1 LLLHPVIAESGFAG
15 LGAAV
20 SGSTVAD
27 DFPAPTGVCAD
38 LLQRFAQV
46 SDGRRDQGRSH
57 PVAVVLA
64 LCAAAVVA
72 GMASFTAIAGWATDV
87 PAEVLVKL
95 YGRRSD
101 PPSKATIW
109 RVVTGADAATVDAV
123 IGAWL
128 LAQAAARD
136 TAARD
141 TAARDTA
148 ARDTAA
154 RDTAAREVVAGE
166 VVAGEVVAGEVVA
179 GEVVAPG
186 NDREAPE
193 LLAIMVDGKAVRG
206 ATDAEGNQ
214 THLLAAATH
223 DDALVVGQVEVG
235 AKSNEIPQFA
245 PLLDTLA
252 AAGVDLAHTV
262 ITADALH
269 TQRAH
274 ADYLHERGAGFVFT
288 CKHNQPRLFA
298 ALDALPWAQ
307 TPIAARQVDRGHG
320 RVTTRTI
327 QVMPAPA
334 DLPFPHVNQ
343 VWLIERYVT
352 ALDGTPSSAV
362 AALGVTNLT
371 AHTTTPQ
378 HLAALVRNHW
388 GIESLHWLRDTVY
401 REDNSTVRTSSG
413 PRVMAGLRNL
423 AVGAH
428 HLAGRRDIT
437 EASREAGRVMHRPFK
452 ILKLT

>member
-20 SGSTVAD
+20 SGAILD
-27 DFPAPTGVCAD
+27 DALPAPARVCAD
-38 LLQRFAQV
+38 LVQRFAVV
-46 SDGRRDQGRSH
+46 SDGRRDQGRVHS
-57 PVAVVLA
+57 VAVVLA

-87 PAEVLVKL
+87 PAELLVKL
-95 YGRRSD
+95 YGRRSG

-109 RVVTGADAATVDAV
+109 RVVTGADAAAVDAV

-128 LAQAAARD
+128 LAHAAARNAAARNAAVRDAAARD
-136 TAARD
+136 AADGVVMPESDQD
-141 TAARDTA
+141 TA
-148 ARDTAA
+148 
-154 RDTAAREVVAGE
+154 G
-166 VVAGEVVAGEVVA
+166 
-179 GEVVAPG
+179 
-186 NDREAPE
+186 

-223 DDALVVGQVEVG
+223 GDALVLGQGEVG
-235 AKSNEIPQFA
+235 AKSNEIPPFA
-245 PLLDTLA
+245 PLLDTLTT
-252 AAGVDLAHTV
+252 AGIDLTHTV

-274 ADYLHERGAGFVFT
+274 AEYLHERGAGFVFT
-288 CKHNQPRLFA
+288 CKQNQPRLFA
-298 ALDALPWAQ
+298 ALDALPWTQ
-307 TPIAARQVDRGHG
+307 TPIAASVTDRGHGHGHG

-334 DLPFPHVNQ
+334 DLPFPHINQ

-352 ALDGTPSSAV
+352 ALDGTPTSAV

-371 AHTTTPQ
+371 AQTAGPERLALSATT
-378 HLAALVRNHW
+378 
-388 GIESLHWLRDTVY
+388 G
-401 REDNSTVRTSSG
+401 
-413 PRVMAGLRNL
+413 
-423 AVGAH
+423 
-428 HLAGRRDIT
+428 
-437 EASREAGRVMHRPFK
+437 ASRRHRGA
-452 ILKLT
+452 T

>member
-15 LGAAV
+15 LGVAV

-27 DFPAPTGVCAD
+27 GFPAPARVCAD

-46 SDGRRDQGRSH
+46 SDGRRDQGRIH

-136 TAARD
+136 TAAR
-141 TAARDTA
+141 
-148 ARDTAA
+148 
-154 RDTAAREVVAGE
+154 
-166 VVAGEVVAGEVVA
+166 EVVA

-186 NDREAPE
+186 TDRETPE

-206 ATDAEGNQ
+206 AT
-214 THLLAAATH
+214 
-223 DDALVVGQVEVG
+223 V
-235 AKSNEIPQFA
+235 
-245 PLLDTLA
+245 
-252 AAGVDLAHTV
+252 
-262 ITADALH
+262 
-269 TQRAH
+269 
-274 ADYLHERGAGFVFT
+274 
-288 CKHNQPRLFA
+288 QPRLFA

-307 TPIAARQVDRGHG
+307 TPIAASVIDRAHG
-320 RVTTRTI
+320 RITTRTI
-327 QVMPAPA
+327 QVMPAPE
-334 DLPFPHVNQ
+334 DLPFPHLNQ

-371 AHTTTPQ
+371 ADTTAPQ
-378 HLAALVRNHW
+378 RLAALVRNHW

-401 REDNSTVRTSSG
+401 REDASTVRTSSG

-452 ILKLT
+452 ILKLA

>member
-1 LLLHPVIAESGFAG
+1 MAESGFAG

-20 SGSTVAD
+20 SGLTPAD
-27 DFPAPTGVCAD
+27 DFPAPARVGAD
-38 LLQRFAQV
+38 LLQRFARE
-46 SDGRRDQGRSH
+46 SDGRRDQGRVH

-72 GMASFTAIAGWATDV
+72 GMASFTAIAGRATDV

-95 YGRRSD
+95 YGRRCD

-136 TAARD
+136 TAAR
-141 TAARDTA
+141 
-148 ARDTAA
+148 
-154 RDTAAREVVAGE
+154 EVVAGE

-179 GEVVAPG
+179 GEVVAGEVVVPG
-186 NDREAPE
+186 TDRETPE

-223 DDALVVGQVEVG
+223 DDALVVSQVEVG

-288 CKHNQPRLFA
+288 CKQNQPRLFA

-307 TPIAARQVDRGHG
+307 TPIAARQVDRGH
-320 RVTTRTI
+320 
-327 QVMPAPA
+327 
-334 DLPFPHVNQ
+334 
-343 VWLIERYVT
+343 
-352 ALDGTPSSAV
+352 
-362 AALGVTNLT
+362 
-371 AHTTTPQ
+371 
-378 HLAALVRNHW
+378 
-388 GIESLHWLRDTVY
+388 
-401 REDNSTVRTSSG
+401 
-413 PRVMAGLRNL
+413 
-423 AVGAH
+423 
-428 HLAGRRDIT
+428 
-437 EASREAGRVMHRPFK
+437 
-452 ILKLT
+452 

>member
-1 LLLHPVIAESGFAG
+1 LRLHPVIAESGFAG

-20 SGSTVAD
+20 SGSTPAD
-27 DFPAPTGVCAD
+27 DFPAPARVCAD
-38 LLQRFAQV
+38 LLQRFGRV
-46 SDGRRDQGRSH
+46 SDGRRDQGRVH

-72 GMASFTAIAGWATDV
+72 GMASFTAIAGWASDV
-87 PAEVLVKL
+87 PAEVLLKL
-95 YGRRSD
+95 YGRRSA

-109 RVVTGADAATVDAV
+109 RVVTGADAAAVDAV

-128 LAQAAARD
+128 LAQ
-136 TAARD
+136 TAARN
-141 TAARDTA
+141 
-148 ARDTAA
+148 
-154 RDTAAREVVAGE
+154 VVAGDI
-166 VVAGEVVAGEVVA
+166 VAGDDVVGT
-179 GEVVAPG
+179 
-186 NDREAPE
+186 DREAPE
-193 LLAIMVDGKAVRG
+193 LLAVMVDGKAVRG

-214 THLLAAATH
+214 VHLLAAATH

-245 PLLDTLA
+245 PLLDTLS

-288 CKHNQPRLFA
+288 CKQNQPRLFA

-327 QVMPAPA
+327 QVMPAPE

-352 ALDGTPSSAV
+352 APDGTPTSAV

-371 AHTTTPQ
+371 ADTTAPQ
-378 HLAALVRNHW
+378 RLAALVRNHW

-401 REDNSTVRTSSG
+401 REDNSTVRTRSG

-428 HLAGRRDIT
+428 HLAGRRDIA

>member
-15 LGAAV
+15 LGAVV
-20 SGSTVAD
+20 SGSTPVD
-27 DFPAPTGVCAD
+27 DFPAPARVCAD
-38 LLQRFAQV
+38 LLQRFARV
-46 SDGRRDQGRSH
+46 SDGRRDQGRIH
-57 PVAVVLA
+57 PVAVVLT

-95 YGRRSD
+95 YGRRSA

-128 LAQAAARD
+128 LAQAAAGD
-136 TAARD
+136 DAAGD
-141 TAARDTA
+141 DAAGDDA
-148 ARDTAA
+148 AGTDRA
-154 RDTAAREVVAGE
+154 
-166 VVAGEVVAGEVVA
+166 
-179 GEVVAPG
+179 
-186 NDREAPE
+186 DREAPE

-214 THLLAAATH
+214 VHLLAAATH

-327 QVMPAPA
+327 QVMPAPE

-371 AHTTTPQ
+371 AGTTAPQ
-378 HLAALVRNHW
+378 RLAALVRNHW

>member
-20 SGSTVAD
+20 SGSTPAE
-27 DFPAPTGVCAD
+27 DFPAPARVCAD
-38 LLQRFAQV
+38 LLQRFARV
-46 SDGRRDQGRSH
+46 SDGRRDQGRVH
-57 PVAVVLA
+57 PVAVVLT

-95 YGRRSD
+95 YGRRSA

-128 LAQAAARD
+128 LAQAAAQD
-136 TAARD
+136 GAAGD
-141 TAARDTA
+141 DAASDI
-148 ARDTAA
+148 
-154 RDTAAREVVAGE
+154 VAGDD
-166 VVAGEVVAGEVVA
+166 VVGT
-179 GEVVAPG
+179 
-186 NDREAPE
+186 DREAAE
-193 LLAIMVDGKAVRG
+193 LSAIMVDGKAVRG

-214 THLLAAATH
+214 VHLLAAATH

-288 CKHNQPRLFA
+288 CKQNQPRLFA

-327 QVMPAPA
+327 QVMPAPE

-371 AHTTTPQ
+371 TDTTAPQ
-378 HLAALVRNHW
+378 RLAALVRNHW

-401 REDNSTVRTSSG
+401 REDNSTVRTRSG

-452 ILKLT
+452 ILKLA

>member
-1 LLLHPVIAESGFAG
+1 LRLHPVIAESGFAG

-20 SGSTVAD
+20 SGSTPAD
-27 DFPAPTGVCAD
+27 DFPAPARVCAD
-38 LLQRFAQV
+38 LLQRFGRV
-46 SDGRRDQGRSH
+46 SDGRRDQGRVH

-95 YGRRSD
+95 YGRRSA

-136 TAARD
+136 
-141 TAARDTA
+141 
-148 ARDTAA
+148 
-154 RDTAAREVVAGE
+154 VVAGD
-166 VVAGEVVAGEVVA
+166 VVAGDDVAGDDVA
-179 GEVVAPG
+179 GT
-186 NDREAPE
+186 DREAPE

-214 THLLAAATH
+214 VHLLAAATH

-252 AAGVDLAHTV
+252 ASGVDLAHTV

-288 CKHNQPRLFA
+288 CKQNQPRLFA

-327 QVMPAPA
+327 QVMPAPE

-343 VWLIERYVT
+343 AWLIERYVT
-352 ALDGTPSSAV
+352 ALDGTPTSAV

-371 AHTTTPQ
+371 ADTTAPQ
-378 HLAALVRNHW
+378 RLAALVRNHW

-401 REDNSTVRTSSG
+401 REDNSAVRTRSG

-428 HLAGRRDIT
+428 HLAGRRDIA

>member
-15 LGAAV
+15 LGVAV

-27 DFPAPTGVCAD
+27 DFPAPARVCGD

-46 SDGRRDQGRSH
+46 SDGRRDQGRIH

-148 ARDTAA
+148 AH
-154 RDTAAREVVAGE
+154 
-166 VVAGEVVAGEVVA
+166 
-179 GEVVAPG
+179 EVVAPG
-186 NDREAPE
+186 TDRETPE

-206 ATDAEGNQ
+206 ATDAEGNH

-288 CKHNQPRLFA
+288 CKQNQPRLFA

-327 QVMPAPA
+327 QVMPAPE

-352 ALDGTPSSAV
+352 ALDGTPTSAV

-371 AHTTTPQ
+371 AHTTSPDR
-378 HLAALVRNHW
+378 LAALVRNHW

-452 ILKLT
+452 ILKLA

>member
-15 LGAAV
+15 LGAVV
-20 SGSTVAD
+20 SGSTAVD
-27 DFPAPTGVCAD
+27 DFPAPARVCAD
-38 LLQRFAQV
+38 LLQRFARV
-46 SDGRRDQGRSH
+46 SDGRRDQGRIH
-57 PVAVVLA
+57 PVAVVLT

-95 YGRRSD
+95 YGRRCD

-141 TAARDTA
+141 
-148 ARDTAA
+148 
-154 RDTAAREVVAGE
+154 VVAGE
-166 VVAGEVVAGEVVA
+166 VVVPET
-179 GEVVAPG
+179 
-186 NDREAPE
+186 DREAPE
-193 LLAIMVDGKAVRG
+193 LSAIMVDGKAVRG
-206 ATDAEGNQ
+206 ATDTEGNQ
-214 THLLAAATH
+214 VHLLAAATH
-223 DDALVVGQVEVG
+223 DDALVLGQVEVS

-288 CKHNQPRLFA
+288 CKQNQPRLFA

-307 TPIAARQVDRGHG
+307 TPIAASEVQRGHG

-327 QVMPAPA
+327 QVMPAPE
-334 DLPFPHVNQ
+334 DLPFPHVNR

-371 AHTTTPQ
+371 TDTAGPDR
-378 HLAALVRNHW
+378 LAALVRNHW

-401 REDNSTVRTSSG
+401 REDNSTVRTRSG

-452 ILKLT
+452 ILKLA

>member
-20 SGSTVAD
+20 SGATVAD
-27 DFPAPTGVCAD
+27 GFPAPTRVCAD
-38 LLQRFAQV
+38 LLQRFARV
-46 SDGRRDQGRSH
+46 SDGRRDQGRVH
-57 PVAVVLA
+57 PVAVVLT

-95 YGRRSD
+95 YGRRCD

-141 TAARDTA
+141 
-148 ARDTAA
+148 
-154 RDTAAREVVAGE
+154 VVAGE
-166 VVAGEVVAGEVVA
+166 VVVPET
-179 GEVVAPG
+179 
-186 NDREAPE
+186 DREAPE
-193 LLAIMVDGKAVRG
+193 LSAIMVDGKAVRG
-206 ATDAEGNQ
+206 ATDTEGNQ
-214 THLLAAATH
+214 VHLLAAATH
-223 DDALVVGQVEVG
+223 DDALVLGQVEVG
-235 AKSNEIPQFA
+235 AKSNEIPRFA

-252 AAGVDLAHTV
+252 ASGVDLAHTV

-327 QVMPAPA
+327 QVMPAPE

-371 AHTTTPQ
+371 AGTTAPQ
-378 HLAALVRNHW
+378 RLAALVRNHW

-428 HLAGRRDIT
+428 HLAGRPDIT

>member
-1 LLLHPVIAESGFAG
+1 LLLHPAIAESGFAG
-15 LGAAV
+15 LGAAA
-20 SGSTVAD
+20 SDSTVTD
-27 DFPAPTGVCAD
+27 DLPVTAQVCVD
-38 LLQRFAQV
+38 LLQRFALV
-46 SDGRRDQGRSH
+46 SDGRRDQGRVH

-72 GMASFTAIAGWATDV
+72 GMASFTAIAGWAGDV
-87 PAEVLVKL
+87 PAELLVKL
-95 YGRRSD
+95 YGRRSA

-109 RVVTGADAATVDAV
+109 RVLTGADAAAVDAV

-136 TAARD
+136 AAADGAAPDGAAADGAATRD
-141 TAARDTA
+141 TATSD
-148 ARDTAA
+148 
-154 RDTAAREVVAGE
+154 
-166 VVAGEVVAGEVVA
+166 
-179 GEVVAPG
+179 PG
-186 NDREAPE
+186 QDASGPV
-193 LLAIMVDGKAVRG
+193 AIMVDGKAVRG

-214 THLLAAATH
+214 VHLLAAATH
-223 DDALVVGQVEVG
+223 GDALVLGQVEVG

-245 PLLDTLA
+245 PLLDTLT
-252 AAGVDLAHTV
+252 AAGIDLGHTV

-274 ADYLHERGAGFVFT
+274 AIYLHERGAGFVFT
-288 CKHNQPRLFA
+288 AKQNQPRLFA
-298 ALDALPWAQ
+298 ALDAQPWAQ
-307 TPIAARQVDRGHG
+307 TSVAASHVDRGHG

-327 QVMPAPA
+327 QVLPAPA

-343 VWLIERYVT
+343 IWLIERYVT
-352 ALDGTPSSAV
+352 DLDGKPLSAV
-362 AALGVTNLT
+362 AALGVTNLS
-371 AHTTTPQ
+371 AQHATPQ
-378 HLAALVRNHW
+378 RLASLVRNHW

-401 REDNSTVRTSSG
+401 REDDSSIRTRSG

-452 ILKLT
+452 ILKLTTT

>member
-15 LGAAV
+15 LGAAA
-20 SGSTVAD
+20 SGSAVAD
-27 DFPAPTGVCAD
+27 DFPAPARVCAD
-38 LLQRFAQV
+38 LLQRFARV
-46 SDGRRDQGRSH
+46 TDGRRDQGRVH

-136 TAARD
+136 VDGDVVVPGPDQD
-141 TAARDTA
+141 T
-148 ARDTAA
+148 
-154 RDTAAREVVAGE
+154 
-166 VVAGEVVAGEVVA
+166 
-179 GEVVAPG
+179 
-186 NDREAPE
+186 PE
-193 LLAIMVDGKAVRG
+193 PLAIMVDGKAVRG
-206 ATDAEGNQ
+206 ATDTEGNQ
-214 THLLAAATH
+214 VHLLAAATH
-223 DDALVVGQVEVG
+223 DDTLVVGQVEVG

-288 CKHNQPRLFA
+288 CKQNQPRLFA
-298 ALDALPWAQ
+298 ALDALAWAQ
-307 TPIAARQVDRGHG
+307 TPIAASEVQRGHG

-327 QVMPAPA
+327 QVLPAPE

-352 ALDGTPSSAV
+352 ATDGTPLSAV

-371 AHTTTPQ
+371 TDTTSPQ
-378 HLAALVRNHW
+378 RLAALVRNHW

-401 REDNSTVRTSSG
+401 REDNSTVRTRSG

-428 HLAGRRDIT
+428 HLTGRRDIT
-437 EASREAGRVMHRPFK
+437 EASREAGRAMHRPFK
-452 ILKLT
+452 ILKLV